1 MQIEEEKAAPLNI
14 NNDVWDQTSHV
25 VDADTPKFNEDV
37 AEDKESKE
45 EEKNSDNSAGYFSS
59 KDEP

>member
-1 MQIEEEKAAPLNI
+1 MQIEEEKAAPLII

-37 AEDKESKE
+37 AEVKESKE

>member
-1 MQIEEEKAAPLNI
+1 MVGLP
-14 NNDVWDQTSHV
+14 SHV
-25 VDADTPKFNEDV
+25 VDDDTPKVNEDV
-37 AEDKESKE
+37 VEDKESKE

>member
-1 MQIEEEKAAPLNI
+1 MEDHP
-14 NNDVWDQTSHV
+14 SHV
-25 VDADTPKFNEDV
+25 VDGDTPKVNEDV